1 MDKHVLYPIKEV
13 AQSDD
18 KTDDTKPKTQEVKIA
33 PNAEVKQPLLM
44 ITAPYTETK
53 TIEIKDKMPQD
64 EEKKANKKKL
74 KKA

>member
-1 MDKHVLYPIKEV
+1 
-13 AQSDD
+13 
-18 KTDDTKPKTQEVKIA
+18 
-33 PNAEVKQPLLM
+33 M

-74 KKA
+74 KKAQTTSIESIEKLEKKPKVKA